1 MIENYSNALINDS
14 FLSIKEYQFIGAL
27 LFGTILL
34 VSIITIIVN
43 SKCRHI
49 IESFFSVEKDKISKF
64 FSLVMQ
70 KLGIQDT
77 SLLKVQNYAPLDNIK
92 EHHYFLSI
100 DSALKD
106 PNVKN
111 FAMLG
116 NYASGKSSIIQSYFK
131 NYSFNRRKL
140 KNDEYLSIS
149 LAEFDYNKSGNEKK
163 SEVNLLNNL
172 EKEIARQIFCSTLRK
187 YIPFSFSSSLKKSKH
202 VVCSLTFFI
211 TLLLVVT
218 ICHVSDKQV
227 PRIILGYYNFCLS
240 NVIAFGVFI
249 SVIVILLYGLLSVFS
264 IKLLSIDSV
273 IGAFKV
279 ELEKN
284 SSNSVIDEFSE
295 QILFLLKK
303 SKCNFV
309 IFEDLERVNNYEVF
323 THLRNLNLLINDN
336 LTKKKLFRKSNRKI
350 VFIYLLTETVFK
362 SHLDIFKFFDYTLS
376 LCPVSSSSNS
386 CSHMIKMRKEM
397 YEYYKNKTDKK
408 IQKFYDSEKYS
419 RMYSSEYLSND
430 YLIFLSNFIFDLR
443 LIKKIFN
450 DYQTLFGGF
459 TKLNNLHEF
468 SEVIFSLAVLRSM
481 FPKEYYKLSKNE
493 GVMYEILNKVAC
505 LGENGE
511 LPQSELTYI
520 RYKFTNNVLLS
531 NNYICKILETKKLA
545 ENYRLFMSNLS
556 ENILSDEDRE
566 YILCLFNSKTR
577 YIPDLN
583 LSLDNGELDIIL
595 SYFPNYLIKKIQ
607 VLNYSLF
614 SLLIQKSKLKEH
626 YKSFVEQYFKAIIE
640 DKYYG
645 RDGFVFLIDLMH
657 VMFCD
662 AVNQFE
668 QNYVKISVTSFN
680 ECSNIKDKQLNI
692 NFLMLM
698 RNKVRKYLEHYFSI
712 IFDNKDKKEILEKII
727 SKLKSPEENFDICV
741 TSLDEELTLFIVLFL
756 EYVIGPSPEENMG
769 DDYARIVKR
778 YTNMKILDDVLKKY
792 QFLHKPDVLT
802 KFLSNK

>member
-1 MIENYSNALINDS
+1 
-14 FLSIKEYQFIGAL
+14 
-27 LFGTILL
+27 
-34 VSIITIIVN
+34 
-43 SKCRHI
+43 
-49 IESFFSVEKDKISKF
+49 
-64 FSLVMQ
+64 
-70 KLGIQDT
+70 
-77 SLLKVQNYAPLDNIK
+77 
-92 EHHYFLSI
+92 
-100 DSALKD
+100 
-106 PNVKN
+106 
-111 FAMLG
+111 
-116 NYASGKSSIIQSYFK
+116 
-131 NYSFNRRKL
+131 
-140 KNDEYLSIS
+140 
-149 LAEFDYNKSGNEKK
+149 
-163 SEVNLLNNL
+163 
-172 EKEIARQIFCSTLRK
+172 
-187 YIPFSFSSSLKKSKH
+187 
-202 VVCSLTFFI
+202 
-211 TLLLVVT
+211 
-218 ICHVSDKQV
+218 
-227 PRIILGYYNFCLS
+227 
-240 NVIAFGVFI
+240 
-249 SVIVILLYGLLSVFS
+249 
-264 IKLLSIDSV
+264 
-273 IGAFKV
+273 
-279 ELEKN
+279 
-284 SSNSVIDEFSE
+284 
-295 QILFLLKK
+295 
-303 SKCNFV
+303 
-309 IFEDLERVNNYEVF
+309 
-323 THLRNLNLLINDN
+323 
-336 LTKKKLFRKSNRKI
+336 
-350 VFIYLLTETVFK
+350 
-362 SHLDIFKFFDYTLS
+362 
-376 LCPVSSSSNS
+376 
-386 CSHMIKMRKEM
+386 MIKMRKEM

-680 ECSNIKDKQLNI
+680 ECSNINDKQLNI

-741 TSLDEELTLFIVLFL
+741 TSLDEELTLFIVLFW

>member
-1 MIENYSNALINDS
+1 M
-14 FLSIKEYQFIGAL
+14 
-27 LFGTILL
+27 
-34 VSIITIIVN
+34 
-43 SKCRHI
+43 
-49 IESFFSVEKDKISKF
+49 
-64 FSLVMQ
+64 
-70 KLGIQDT
+70 
-77 SLLKVQNYAPLDNIK
+77 
-92 EHHYFLSI
+92 
-100 DSALKD
+100 
-106 PNVKN
+106 
-111 FAMLG
+111 
-116 NYASGKSSIIQSYFK
+116 
-131 NYSFNRRKL
+131 
-140 KNDEYLSIS
+140 
-149 LAEFDYNKSGNEKK
+149 
-163 SEVNLLNNL
+163 
-172 EKEIARQIFCSTLRK
+172 
-187 YIPFSFSSSLKKSKH
+187 
-202 VVCSLTFFI
+202 
-211 TLLLVVT
+211 
-218 ICHVSDKQV
+218 
-227 PRIILGYYNFCLS
+227 
-240 NVIAFGVFI
+240 
-249 SVIVILLYGLLSVFS
+249 
-264 IKLLSIDSV
+264 
-273 IGAFKV
+273 
-279 ELEKN
+279 
-284 SSNSVIDEFSE
+284 
-295 QILFLLKK
+295 
-303 SKCNFV
+303 
-309 IFEDLERVNNYEVF
+309 
-323 THLRNLNLLINDN
+323 RNLNLLINDN

-520 RYKFTNNVLLS
+520 KYKFTNNVLLS

-566 YILCLFNSKTR
+566 YILCLFNSETR

-680 ECSNIKDKQLNI
+680 ECSNINDKQLNI

-727 SKLKSPEENFDICV
+727 SKLKSPEENFDFCV
-741 TSLDEELTLFIVLFL
+741 TSLNEELTLFIVLFL

-778 YTNMKILDDVLKKY
+778 YTNMKNLDDVLKKY